1 MPTIWSTADVHPR
14 DRVAYWVD
22 GLSGAIAHVD
32 CEPRRDE
39 PFFAE
44 IRAGAAGEIRG
55 ATYSSVAQIV
65 TRSPRKIAQR
75 PVDTFTLGVQL
86 AGHGFGSQDG
96 RDVVLRPGDL
106 VLYDTTRPFR
116 LAFDTRFERTTLIF
130 PRAALLRRIGAAEHF
145 IGRRIDGTVGVAGML
160 WPLVRE
166 LPSHFDT
173 VPAAMRERV
182 ADNLLDLIATAL
194 LSARGGAALSPGMTL
209 VRAKL
214 WIETHLGEA
223 LSAERIAGECRLSVR
238 HLNRLFEREGTS
250 LMRYVW
256 DRRLTRCHRE
266 VSDPAMRG
274 RPVGQIAFAAGF
286 NDLSHFSRAY
296 RARYG
301 YTPRDA
307 RRAALATC

>member
-65 TRSPRKIAQR
+65 MRSPRKIAQR

-116 LAFDTRFERTTLIF
+116 LAFDSRFERTTLIF
-130 PRAALLRRIGAAEHF
+130 PRPALLRRLGAAEPF
-145 IGRRIDGTVGVAGML
+145 IGRRIDGTRGVSGL
-160 WPLVRE
+160 LLPFVRE
-166 LPSHFDT
+166 LPAHLDT
-173 VPAAMRERV
+173 VPVTVRERV
-182 ADNLLDLIATAL
+182 ADNLLDLIATAQ
-194 LSARGGAALSPGMTL
+194 LSDIGQASVSVGMTL

-214 WIETHLGEA
+214 WIETHLCEA
-223 LSAERIAGECRLSVR
+223 LSAERIAGECGLSVR

-256 DRRLTRCHRE
+256 DRRLTRCHRD

-274 RPVGQIAFAAGF
+274 RRVGEIAFAAGF
-286 NDLSHFSRAY
+286 KDLSHFTRAY

-301 YTPRDA
+301 CPPRDA
-307 RRAALATC
+307 RRAVLATR